1 MKWRIRAPFTQCRFL
16 AGLALG
22 ILAFPPFLLSET
34 PSPAAAIL
42 LSPHRARPAGDQ
54 LLLRSHAL
62 AQRRIPY
69 RFGGTS
75 AKGMDCS
82 GSVQHLFQSLGIFL
96 PRTSEAQANHLA
108 RTARLWRAA
117 PWETEDM
124 IARRLQ
130 PGDLLFWSKENDPR
144 RIGHVMMFVR
154 RESNGRLRLWGAR
167 GRGKTGINGSGVDFF
182 DYRHGARPR
191 NRLLAYGRP
200 AL

>member
-1 MKWRIRAPFTQCRFL
+1 MKWRNRISFPQCSFL
-16 AGLALG
+16 AGIALG
-22 ILAFPPFLLSET
+22 ITVFPPVVLSET
-34 PSPAAAIL
+34 PPPAAAIL
-42 LSPHRARPAGDQ
+42 LSPHRARSASEQ

-69 RFGGTS
+69 VFGGTS
-75 AKGMDCS
+75 VKGMDCS
-82 GSVQHLFQSLGIFL
+82 GSVQHLFKSLGIFL

-124 IARRLQ
+124 VARRLQ
-130 PGDLLFWSKENDPR
+130 PGDLLFWSKENDSR

-167 GRGKTGINGSGVDFF
+167 GRGKTGLNGSGVDFF
-182 DYRHGARPR
+182 DYRQGARR
-191 NRLLAYGRP
+191 RSRLLAYGRP